1 MPSDERSLPGG
12 DDGESLLPDVLANS
26 LPMHPEDTLLV
37 VATMDGV
44 VHAVEGASGALLWSF
59 DSGGKLLSS
68 SSLDRLQEQA
78 DAAAAGSAPTATDW
92 QFGEAAQDADGERPA
107 WDAATERE
115 MARGKG
121 ETRHLPLPLPLPHG
135 PPPSP
140 EAGGPHESEE
150 AGAAGS
156 RSPPPMPRPYTPPV
170 VRDGAAPMPATQPG
184 TSVASPRSPHGGGE
198 QAAAGS
204 DDASCLE
211 EGGGTPGM
219 EGAARA
225 PFEAAAEAED
235 ELVLLPGLDGSI
247 YVLGEGDEPQR
258 LTEHTVQVLTDT
270 AATSNPNPH
279 PDLEP

>member
-12 DDGESLLPDVLANS
+12 DDGESLLPGVLANTMA
-26 LPMHPEDTLLV
+26 MHPADTLLV

-78 DAAAAGSAPTATDW
+78 DAAAAGSAAAADW

-107 WDAATERE
+107 WDAAAERE

-121 ETRHLPLPLPLPHG
+121 GEARHRPLPLPPPHG

-140 EAGGPHESEE
+140 EAGGPHASEE
-150 AGAAGS
+150 AGAAGA
-156 RSPPPMPRPYTPPV
+156 RSPPPMPRPYTPSAA
-170 VRDGAAPMPATQPG
+170 RDGAAPMPAAQPG
-184 TSVASPRSPHGGGE
+184 TSVASPSSPHGGGE

-204 DDASCLE
+204 SDDASCME

-225 PFEAAAEAED
+225 PFEAAIEAED

-258 LTEHTVQVLTDT
+258 LTEYTVQVL
-270 AATSNPNPH
+270 
-279 PDLEP
+279 